1 MVKMFFST
9 DPSSNVFG
17 VMRFLNKTSKIVG
30 VWYESCGSSPL
41 KNLKGCTPKSNRIIN
56 GVAVEEG
63 EIPWQVSVINEYE
76 RLQMV
81 TDCGGSII
89 GTKHVLTAA
98 HCFEGLVVNGIR
110 HFPKFELI
118 YVFAG
123 GKTDSES
130 GQKYNIKK
138 VVVHERFRRTT
149 AGVVNDIAVITMKTE
164 FEFGSNI
171 QPICLPFMK
180 SSVPD
185 SGSTVIA
192 SGWGN
197 TKPKTPSCSPNLLR
211 ADLQIFDFE
220 NSLCKNFIHNFSPKY
235 SVLCVHSILSCTCD
249 GDSGGP
255 LTMEVDGVC
264 TLVGITSQ
272 GFQCGIEGYGSLHM
286 NVSYYL
292 DWIID
297 NISVS

>member
-1 MVKMFFST
+1 MVKVNSERFFYLLR
-9 DPSSNVFG
+9 NF
-17 VMRFLNKTSKIVG
+17 SK
-30 VWYESCGSSPL
+30 
-41 KNLKGCTPKSNRIIN
+41 
-56 GVAVEEG
+56 
-63 EIPWQVSVINEYE
+63 
-76 RLQMV
+76 
-81 TDCGGSII
+81 
-89 GTKHVLTAA
+89 
-98 HCFEGLVVNGIR
+98 
-110 HFPKFELI
+110 
-118 YVFAG
+118 VFAG

-297 NISVS
+297 NISKHKFIHHFRQVMKGSLSIRKSKEDYGNCLTVDDTIMLAPGNCKQIDSGAISLTKQLDIPLLNE